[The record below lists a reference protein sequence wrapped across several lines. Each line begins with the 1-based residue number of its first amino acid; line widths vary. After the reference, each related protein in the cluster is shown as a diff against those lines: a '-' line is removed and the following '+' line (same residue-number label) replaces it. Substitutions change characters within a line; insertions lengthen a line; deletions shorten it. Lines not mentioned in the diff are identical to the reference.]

1 MHVGGTRINRGG
13 RKLLIDGE
21 APTTT
26 PAVKDTESSNGSGD
40 GGGGA
45 AVAPA
50 STSNGAAGE
59 VAHDPQACSEYSLM
73 DCLGVKSIHP
83 STTHTFHG
91 KKTCARTLIGRGVTK
106 PPASAFSRYGSLV
119 DMVHGAAWCPLFLL
133 TCTLSIIMT
142 SRSVTRSRSRSR
154 QCNAMQL
161 DGERDD
167 DLPLKCPV
175 LCGTNNNPAPV
186 TSATSTSGTEE
197 LDGGDSYGCVPVAAY
212 AGDETIVQLCTSM
225 ETACDT
231 QAIFCIYLPPP
242 STTSTVTTVT
252 TVTTVAAVKTGCVRA
267 EK

>member
-1 MHVGGTRINRGG
+1 MVPPVSADVHP
-13 RKLLIDGE
+13 IDNN
-21 APTTT
+21 
-26 PAVKDTESSNGSGD
+26 D
-40 GGGGA
+40 
-45 AVAPA
+45 
-50 STSNGAAGE
+50 
-59 VAHDPQACSEYSLM
+59 
-73 DCLGVKSIHP
+73 
-83 STTHTFHG
+83 
-91 KKTCARTLIGRGVTK
+91 VTVC
-106 PPASAFSRYGSLV
+106 Y
-119 DMVHGAAWCPLFLL
+119 
-133 TCTLSIIMT
+133 T
-142 SRSVTRSRSRSR
+142 VTVTVTAM